1 MPPTVTFDENATEF
15 ILECFEKDVDTDG
28 YIVEADTKER
38 VVTPEG
44 REIKAEDL
52 AITAEGSELFIEDNF
67 ASIVDYVERKH
78 EKE

>member
-1 MPPTVTFDENATEF
+1 MPPIVTFDENATEF

-28 YIVEADTKER
+28 YIVEADTRER

-44 REIKAEDL
+44 REIKADDL

-78 EKE
+78 ERE